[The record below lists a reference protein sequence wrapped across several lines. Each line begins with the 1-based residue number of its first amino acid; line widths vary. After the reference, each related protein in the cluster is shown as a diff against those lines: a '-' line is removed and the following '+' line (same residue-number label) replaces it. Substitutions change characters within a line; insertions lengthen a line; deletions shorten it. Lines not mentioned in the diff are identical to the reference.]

1 MARTTESTRYRAE
14 AGEDQQGVMARLR
27 MGAGVVAV
35 AALALFFLQNLQE
48 VDIHFLWFDW
58 TTRMLWALLVS
69 AAVGALAALAF
80 GMRRPREREQR

>member
-1 MARTTESTRYRAE
+1 MARTTTEGARYRAE
-14 AGEDQQGVMARLR
+14 PAEGQSVMARLR

-35 AALALFFLQNLQE
+35 AALVLFFFQNLQE

-69 AAVGALAALAF
+69 AAVGAAAALAF
-80 GMRRPREREQR
+80 GMRRPRERQR